1 MNCLFW
7 IRSLPLFLVLLIPN
21 STLAS
26 DVKDQAEKIV
36 MMLNIV
42 NKEYHEGIKDGK
54 IVNED
59 EYGESQVF
67 LAQSEE
73 RYHSISK
80 KGQDIKAA
88 SKLAGKFKSLSKII
102 IDKKDPAQISRA
114 VQNLNADLV
123 KQFGLTLFKSP
134 RTPVSL
140 ARGKSIYQKNCI
152 TCHGPAGQG
161 DGPKAKGLDP
171 APARLADPQLTGDG
185 ITDPYDNFQIIS
197 VGIAN
202 TAMQGWADTLSE
214 KERWDVT
221 FFVRTFSNKQVKLPK
236 IQKTA
241 STQKP
246 KAGDNHPEQVL
257 EKIKALLEK
266 SRSAYEKNKVRP
278 ARLAVIDA
286 YLVFEPIEKALIAKD
301 RNVGKGIEHT
311 FGELQ
316 SQMKKKAP
324 YQEIE
329 STINKINLDLK
340 NSLPLLQ

>member
-1 MNCLFW
+1 MNCLFF
-7 IRSLPLFLVLLIPN
+7 IRSLSLLLVLFIPN
-21 STLAS
+21 TTLAS

-42 NKEYHEGIKDGK
+42 NKEYHEGVKDGK
-54 IVNED
+54 IINAD

-73 RYHSISK
+73 RYQAISK
-80 KGQDIKAA
+80 KGQDMKAA
-88 SKLAGKFKSLSKII
+88 SKLAEKFKALSKII
-102 IDKKDPAQISRA
+102 VDKKDPAQISKA
-114 VQNLNADLV
+114 VQNLNAGLV
-123 KQFGLTLFKSP
+123 EQFSLTLFKSP

-140 ARGKSIYQKNCI
+140 AKGKTIYHKNCV

-214 KERWDVT
+214 EERWDVT

-236 IQKTA
+236 ILKTA
-241 STQKP
+241 ATQKSRATGSNSE
-246 KAGDNHPEQVL
+246 KVL
-257 EKIKALLEK
+257 EEIKALLEK

-301 RNVGKGIEHT
+301 RKVGKGIEHT

-316 SQMKKKAP
+316 TQMKKKAP
-324 YQEIE
+324 YQKIE

-340 NSLPLLQ
+340 SALPLLQ